1 MKKRILSVLLA
12 FAMIFTLMPTALA
25 APTTYQVVTVDKTTV
40 QAGETVNVKVT
51 LPEGIQTA
59 GSFTVV
65 MDFDKGKFEVMSLN
79 YPDDLEAWN
88 EAKNKTASVE
98 VVTNTPDIANVSG
111 QLTANASYP
120 YNTIKVAGVT
130 VIDAT
135 LKAKASGVA
144 AFSFSIF
151 EITYSDNGTQYIVKK
166 DQLET
171 PPSVTIPKAPITS
184 VSAKVDAPQKG
195 VALDTT
201 VDVGGAT
208 AYTGTVKWY
217 VGETEATE
225 TIAKANTEYTAKITL
240 TASSGESFDAA
251 LDNTTTTEGY
261 AVKKVSNTELLLTKT
276 FGVTAIKDTP
286 TITTVPTASA
296 ITYGQKLSNSTL
308 TGGEAKVGST
318 VISGTFK
325 WKTGTIT
332 PQVKDSNS
340 TEYEVVFTP
349 SDAASYEPATCK
361 VKLTVNKKP
370 LSSLATDP
378 ISDQPYTGIPI
389 TPTFRVMNGTDFFEI
404 LDPSDYEVTFTNNTN
419 VGTANYTIKET
430 PTGNYKF
437 NTSYG
442 TFKIKAADSSISIT
456 SDPSKSYDGNVVT
469 DPAVST
475 SGSTGAVTYT
485 YYTDAACTTKTTT
498 ASGAVSD
505 GAAPKNA
512 GDYWVKATVPADGSY
527 GSATSDAKKFT
538 ISPRNISEV
547 TVATIADQE
556 YTGSSIEPTLTVTY
570 NGAPLA
576 SGTDYTVEYTSNLNV
591 GTATATIKAKTGGNF
606 TGEKDVTFKIKAKAI
621 TPVVTVTG
629 SYEYTGDPITPNY
642 KVEITSGGM
651 ELPADQYDAVVSNN
665 TNAGNGNIK
674 ITAKANGNYSFSEV
688 NKTFAINAKNVSGLT
703 ATISDQTTIK
713 DVGEFVDPVIK
724 GVKGEDL
731 TGTLTYAYGSE
742 TGKTHAEVVTMLKG
756 KNVNDVVTL
765 TYTFTPSSGNYT
777 GTKTGSFKVTVKDI
791 EFLVNGTPATV
802 ANTLTVKANPVYGD
816 DWSDIVKIKDG
827 VTITAKVGTNIDTDQ
842 SHFTLRPTGKPNAGN
857 GQTYELVYNG
867 TINGT
872 NYANVVVASGT
883 VNVARKDVTA
893 TMIAGIPAQT
903 YTGSAIQPK
912 PAVTDGAALSEGTD
926 FSYSYDANTDV
937 ATGGKVTITGQGN
950 YKGTADKTFT
960 ISPKNIN
967 GATINLTS
975 ASLPYTGLE
984 QTVSITSVTL
994 TGWTITAGDY
1004 DIVGNSDKA
1013 TNVGSTTLTIQGK
1026 GNYTGTATT
1035 TWEITSID
1043 PVLAD
1048 FDVTPALST
1057 AQTYDGAHKTVTV
1070 VPKSGV
1076 NGMGTVKVYYE
1087 ATAGITYPKSETA
1100 PTDVGT
1106 YKVTASVAAGSNY
1119 NAKDIDVGTLTI
1131 NQATGG
1137 TLAAY
1142 NFQQKYTDLTAKT
1155 ITPDYS
1161 DLPAGQTWTYSTP
1174 TPVTSGTA
1182 AVTGTSIGADTG
1194 VLSYTLTAGAKDDTV
1209 KWTVTISSHNYAAF
1223 TKEVTLTLTDKDDQA
1238 ALTLTGGTTVVYGQ
1252 TLQLGTSGGN
1262 GTGAVT
1268 YAVTNGTG
1276 EATIDAATG
1285 KLTPVKVGTVKVKA
1299 TKAGDASYNSVTSA
1313 EVEITITRAT
1323 PTGAP
1328 KYTAI
1333 TTSGKTLADAG
1344 LTTTGSTLNPNA
1356 GTLVW
1361 VDNAGTV
1368 LPDTTAV
1375 AANTTYKW
1383 LFTPTDANY
1392 TTLTGSIELYHKSS
1406 SGGGGWYYTYYTIKA
1421 TAGTNGS
1428 ISPSGWTSVRDGR
1441 DQTFTITPDKGYAV
1455 AKVLVDGKSVGAVK
1469 SYTFKNV
1476 TKDHTIEAIF
1486 MKSNG
1491 NPQTGV
1497 FVDVAEGSYYEEAID
1512 WAVEKGITNGV
1523 SSNMFAPNDPCTR
1536 AQIVTFLW
1544 RAAGSPAPKSMS
1556 SFTDVPADAFYAK
1569 AVAWAVENGI
1579 TSGTGESKFS
1589 PNATCTRAQAVT
1601 FLYRASGSPAV
1612 SGSAE
1617 FSDVATNAYYAD
1629 AVAWAAKKGITTG
1642 IGGGLFGSDND
1653 CTRGQIVTFLWRAMA
1668 E

>member
-12 FAMIFTLMPTALA
+12 LAMVFTLVPVTVFA
-25 APTTYQVVTVDKTTV
+25 APTYQVVTVDRDTV
-40 QAGETVNVKVT
+40 QAGEIVNVKVT
-51 LPEGIQTA
+51 LPEGIETA
-59 GSFTVV
+59 GSFTVNLK
-65 MDFDKGKFEVMSLN
+65 FDTALFEVTRVKKPPKVN
-79 YPDDLEAWN
+79 YTDKFGEA
-88 EAKNKTASVE
+88 ETISM
-98 VVTNTPDIANVSG
+98 VVSDATESNNSG
-111 QLTANASYP
+111 ELAANAAYEL
-120 YNTIKVAGVT
+120 NTLEVAGVT

-135 LKAKASGVA
+135 LKAKASGSA
-144 AFSFSIF
+144 AFSFTTF
-151 EITYSDNGTQYIVKK
+151 EITRSESGSTVKLVQISD
-166 DQLET
+166 LET
-171 PPSVTIPKAPITS
+171 PPSVTIAKAPISS
-184 VSAKVDAPQKG
+184 VTIADLDAPVKG
-195 VALDTT
+195 AAPDASVT
-201 VDVGGAT
+201 VTPAGLTADVMWFDGETPVTGNFAAST
-208 AYTGTVKWY
+208 AYTVK
-217 VGETEATE
+217 
-225 TIAKANTEYTAKITL
+225 IKL
-240 TASSGESFDAA
+240 TAPGGDNFAETVTASGYDVTRNSA
-251 LDNTTTTEGY
+251 
-261 AVKKVSNTELLLTKT
+261 TELLLTKT
-276 FGVTAIKDTP
+276 FPKTNDKDAPICVAPTGVTATFGSALSTITLTNPTGNTAGKWYWMDNTQKVGNVKDNPHTYKAKFVPNDTTNFSTVENIDVTVNAKQVVLNAGYPIMIPIEEYYTGSAIEPTP
-286 TITTVPTASA
+286 TIKTDNYGDELVLNQDYK
-296 ITYGQKLSNSTL
+296 ITK
-308 TGGEAKVGST
+308 
-318 VISGTFK
+318 
-325 WKTGTIT
+325 
-332 PQVKDSNS
+332 
-340 TEYEVVFTP
+340 YE
-349 SDAASYEPATCK
+349 
-361 VKLTVNKKP
+361 
-370 LSSLATDP
+370 
-378 ISDQPYTGIPI
+378 
-389 TPTFRVMNGTDFFEI
+389 
-404 LDPSDYEVTFTNNTN
+404 NNTN
-419 VGTANYTIKET
+419 VGTGKIFIEPLANGNYSFTAGSYTFTIKA
-430 PTGNYKF
+430 
-437 NTSYG
+437 G
-442 TFKIKAADSSISIT
+442 TSSISIT
-456 SDPSKSYDGNVVT
+456 GDPSKTYDGNVVT
-469 DPAVST
+469 DPAVSK

-485 YYTDAACTTKTTT
+485 YYTDDACTTKTTT
-498 ASGAVSD
+498 ASGAASD

-512 GDYWVKATVPADGSY
+512 GDYWVKATLAADSNHS
-527 GSATSDAKKFT
+527 SATSAAKKFT
-538 ISPRNISEV
+538 ISPRNISEAMV
-547 TVATIADQE
+547 EAIADKE
-556 YTGSSIEPTLTVTY
+556 YTGSPIKPTLTVTY
-570 NGAPLA
+570 NGAPLTF
-576 SGTDYTVEYTSNLNV
+576 GTDYTVEYTSNLNV

-606 TGEKDVTFKIKAKAI
+606 IGEKAVTFKIKAKAI

-629 SYEYTGDPITPNY
+629 SYEYTGDPITPTY
-642 KVEITSGGM
+642 KVEITSGGAV
-651 ELPADQYDAVVSNN
+651 LPADQYDAVVSNN

-713 DVGEFVDPVIK
+713 GVGEFVDPVIK
-724 GVKGEDL
+724 GVKDEVL
-731 TGTLTYAYGSE
+731 TGTLTYAYGTE
-742 TGKTHAEVVTMLKG
+742 TGKTHDDVVAMLKT
-756 KNVNDVVTL
+756 KATNDVVTL
-765 TYTFTPSSGNYT
+765 NYTFTPTSTNYT
-777 GTKTGSFKVTVKDI
+777 GTKTGSFEVTVKDI
-791 EFLVNGTPATV
+791 EFLVGTAPASV
-802 ANTLTVKANPVYGD
+802 ANTLTVKSSPVYGD
-816 DWSDIVKIKDG
+816 NWSDIVKKQTG
-827 VTITAKVGTNIDTDQ
+827 VTITAKVGTATDTDQ
-842 SHFTLRPTGKPNAGN
+842 SHFTLRPTGKPSAGN
-857 GQTYELVYNG
+857 NQTYELVYNG

-872 NYANVVVASGT
+872 NYADVIVASGT

-893 TMIAGIPAQT
+893 TMIASISAQT

-912 PAVTDGAALSEGTD
+912 PAVTDGAALVEGTD
-926 FSYSYDANTDV
+926 FTYSYDANTDV
-937 ATGGKVTITGQGN
+937 AAGGKVTITGQGN
-950 YKGTADKTFT
+950 YKGTADKSFT
-960 ISPKNIN
+960 ISPKNIS

-975 ASLPYTGLE
+975 ASLPYSGLE
-984 QTVSITSVTL
+984 QTVSIASVTL

-1026 GNYTGTATT
+1026 GNYTGTAAT
-1035 TWEITSID
+1035 TWKITAID
-1043 PVLAD
+1043 PVLANL
-1048 FDVTPALST
+1048 DVTPTLPA
-1057 AQTYDGAHKTVTV
+1057 AQAYDGAHKTVTV

-1155 ITPDYS
+1155 ITLDYF
-1161 DLPAGQTWTYSTP
+1161 DLPAGQTWTYSVSA
-1174 TPVTSGTA
+1174 PVTSGTA

-1194 VLSYTLTAGAKDDTV
+1194 VLSYTLTGGAKDNTV
-1209 KWTVTISSHNYAAF
+1209 KWTVTISSHNYADF

-1238 ALTLTGGTTVVYGQ
+1238 ALTLTGGTTVVYGE
-1252 TLQLGTSGGN
+1252 TLQLGTSGGS
-1262 GTGAVT
+1262 GTGTVT

-1276 EATIDAATG
+1276 EATIDATG

-1299 TKAGDASYNSVTSA
+1299 TKAEDANYNAITSA

-1344 LTTTGSTLNPNA
+1344 LTTVGSTLNPNA

-1361 VDNAGTV
+1361 VDNAGNV
-1368 LPDTTAV
+1368 LSDTTAV

-1383 LFTPTDANY
+1383 LFTPADANY

>member
-1 MKKRILSVLLA
+1 MTIADLDAPVKG
-12 FAMIFTLMPTALA
+12 A
-25 APTTYQVVTVDKTTV
+25 APDTSVTV
-40 QAGETVNVKVT
+40 
-51 LPEGIQTA
+51 
-59 GSFTVV
+59 
-65 MDFDKGKFEVMSLN
+65 
-79 YPDDLEAWN
+79 
-88 EAKNKTASVE
+88 
-98 VVTNTPDIANVSG
+98 TPSS
-111 QLTANASYP
+111 LTADV
-120 YNTIKVAGVT
+120 KWFDG
-130 VIDAT
+130 AT
-135 LKAKASGVA
+135 LVTGNFA
-144 AFSFSIF
+144 A
-151 EITYSDNGTQYIVKK
+151 N
-166 DQLET
+166 
-171 PPSVTIPKAPITS
+171 
-184 VSAKVDAPQKG
+184 
-195 VALDTT
+195 
-201 VDVGGAT
+201 T
-208 AYTGTVKWY
+208 AYTVK
-217 VGETEATE
+217 
-225 TIAKANTEYTAKITL
+225 IKL
-240 TASSGESFDAA
+240 TASGGDNFAETVTAGDYTVTRNSG
-251 LDNTTTTEGY
+251 
-261 AVKKVSNTELLLTKT
+261 TELLLTKT
-276 FGVTAIKDTP
+276 FGATAIKDTP

-349 SDAASYEPATCK
+349 SDVASYETTTCK
-361 VKLTVNKKP
+361 VKLTVNKKA

-378 ISDQPYTGIPI
+378 ISDQPYTGSPI
-389 TPTFRVMNGTDFFEI
+389 TPTFRVMNGTDFYEI
-404 LDPSDYEVTFTNNTN
+404 LTTSDYEVIFTNNTN

-456 SDPSKSYDGNVVT
+456 GDPSKTYDGNVVT
-469 DPAVST
+469 DPAVSK

-485 YYTDAACTTKTTT
+485 YYTDATCTTKTTT
-498 ASGAVSD
+498 ASGAASD

-547 TVATIADQE
+547 TVASIADKE
-556 YTGSSIEPTLTVTY
+556 YTGSSIEPPLTVTY
-570 NGAPLA
+570 NGAPLT

-606 TGEKDVTFKIKAKAI
+606 TGEKAVTFKIKAKAI

-629 SYEYTGDPITPNY
+629 SYEYTGDPITPTY
-642 KVEITSGGM
+642 KVEITAGGAV
-651 ELPADQYDAVVSNN
+651 LPADQYDAVVSNN

-688 NKTFAINAKNVSGLT
+688 NETFPIAAKNVSGLT

-713 DVGEFVDPVIK
+713 GVGEFVDPVIK

-731 TGTLTYAYGSE
+731 MGTLTYAYDGE
-742 TGKTHAEVVTMLKG
+742 TGKSHADVVAMLKT
-756 KNVNDVVTL
+756 KAANDVVTL
-765 TYTFTPSSGNYT
+765 NYTFVPSPGNYT
-777 GTKTGSFKVTVKDI
+777 ATKTGSFKVTVKDI
-791 EFLVNGTPATV
+791 EFLVGTAPATV

-816 DWSDIVKIKDG
+816 NWSDIVKIKSG
-827 VTITAKVGTNIDTDQ
+827 VTITAKVGTATDTDQ
-842 SHFTLRPTGKPNAGN
+842 SHFTLRPTGKPSAGN

-872 NYANVVVASGT
+872 NYANVVVVSGT
-883 VNVARKDVTA
+883 VDVARKDVTA

-912 PAVTDGAALSEGTD
+912 PAVTDGVALVEGTD
-926 FSYSYDANTDV
+926 FTYSYDVNTDV

-960 ISPKNIN
+960 ISHKNIS
-967 GATINLTS
+967 GATISLAS
-975 ASLPYTGLE
+975 ASLPYNGLE

-1035 TWEITSID
+1035 TWKITAID
-1043 PVLAD
+1043 PVLAN
-1048 FDVTPALST
+1048 FDVTPTLPA

-1076 NGMGTVKVYYE
+1076 NGMGNVKVYYE

-1209 KWTVTISSHNYAAF
+1209 RWTVTISSHNYADF
-1223 TKEVTLTLTDKDDQA
+1223 TKDVTLTLTDKDDQA

-1252 TLQLGTSGGN
+1252 TLQLGTSGGS

-1276 EATIDAATG
+1276 EATIDASG

-1299 TKAGDASYNSVTSA
+1299 TKDGDASYNSITSA

-1344 LTTTGSTLNPNA
+1344 LTLTGSTLNPNA
-1356 GTLVW
+1356 GTVVW
-1361 VDNAGTV
+1361 VDNAGNI

-1579 TSGTGESKFS
+1579 TSGTGEGKFS
-1589 PNATCTRAQAVT
+1589 PNSTCTRAQAVT

-1612 SGSAE
+1612 SGKAE
-1617 FSDVATNAYYAD
+1617 FSDVSTTAFYAD

>member
-1 MKKRILSVLLA
+1 MKKRIISLILVIAIILN
-12 FAMIFTLMPTALA
+12 FNITALA
-25 APTTYQVVTVDKTTV
+25 AGGATLTSTLPSDGNLKAGDTFTVTLTVPPVSGFASLHLGMHFEKSVLEVTSLSLPDKVGGYAAVITDVDEANVAGAFAVSFAQAQNISTTDTMVLSVDFKVKDGATPNNYPKLVEVEDDDYDFTDEDDVPLTTV
-40 QAGETVNVKVT
+40 PA
-51 LPEGIQTA
+51 
-59 GSFTVV
+59 
-65 MDFDKGKFEVMSLN
+65 LN
-79 YPDDLEAWN
+79 T
-88 EAKNKTASVE
+88 KTISA
-98 VVTNTPDIANVSG
+98 
-111 QLTANASYP
+111 
-120 YNTIKVAGVT
+120 TI
-130 VIDAT
+130 
-135 LKAKASGVA
+135 L
-144 AFSFSIF
+144 
-151 EITYSDNGTQYIVKK
+151 
-166 DQLET
+166 
-171 PPSVTIPKAPITS
+171 KAPITS
-184 VSAKVDAPQKG
+184 VTIADLDAPVKG
-195 VALDTT
+195 AAPDTNVTVTPSSLAADVAWFD
-201 VDVGGAT
+201 GATPVTGNFAANT
-208 AYTGTVKWY
+208 AYTVK
-217 VGETEATE
+217 
-225 TIAKANTEYTAKITL
+225 IKL
-240 TASSGESFDAA
+240 TASGG
-251 LDNTTTTEGY
+251 DNFAETVTAGDYTVTRNSDT
-261 AVKKVSNTELLLTKT
+261 KLLLTKT
-276 FGVTAIKDTP
+276 FDATAIKDTP
-286 TITTVPTASA
+286 TINTVPTASA

-308 TGGEAKVGST
+308 TGGAASVTGNFT
-318 VISGTFK
+318 
-325 WKTGTIT
+325 WKTPSTA

-349 SDAASYEPATCK
+349 TDTASYETVTCK
-361 VKLTVNKKP
+361 VKLKVNPKS
-370 LSSLATDP
+370 LSSISIIPIDP
-378 ISDQPYTGIPI
+378 QPYTGL
-389 TPTFRVMNGTDFFEI
+389 EI
-404 LDPSDYEVTFTNNTN
+404 KPDVTVKDGQPPYDALAESDYSVAYSKNKD
-419 VGTANYTIKET
+419 VGTADIVISPKADGNYSFITGTFHFTIKA
-430 PTGNYKF
+430 
-437 NTSYG
+437 G
-442 TFKIKAADSSISIT
+442 TSSISIT
-456 SDPSKSYDGNVVT
+456 GDPSKTYDGNVVA

-475 SGSTGAVTYT
+475 TGSTGAVSYT

-498 ASGAVSD
+498 ASGAASD

-512 GDYWVKATVPADGSY
+512 DDYWVKATLAADSNH
-527 GSATSDAKKFT
+527 GSATSAAKKFT
-538 ISPRNISEV
+538 ISQRNISEV
-547 TVATIADQE
+547 TVTAIADQE

-570 NGAPLA
+570 NGTPLT

-591 GTATATIKAKTGGNF
+591 GTATAKIKAKTGSNF
-606 TGEKDVTFKIKAKAI
+606 TGEKVVTFKIKAKAI

-629 SYEYTGDPITPNY
+629 SYEYTGDPITPTY

-651 ELPADQYDAVVSNN
+651 ELPTNQYNAEVSNN

-688 NKTFAINAKNVSGLT
+688 NETFPIAAKNVADAEVT

-713 DVGEFVDPVIK
+713 GVGEFVDPVIK

-731 TGTLTYAYGSE
+731 TGTLAYGYDSE
-742 TGKTHAEVVTMLKG
+742 TGKSHAEVVTMLKG

-765 TYTFTPSSGNYT
+765 TYTFTPPTGNYT

-791 EFLVNGTPATV
+791 EFLVGTAPASV
-802 ANTLTVKANPVYGD
+802 ANALDIKTDPTYGD
-816 DWSDIVKIKDG
+816 DWSKIVKIKDG
-827 VTITAKVGTNIDTDQ
+827 VTITAKVGTNTDTDQ

-867 TINGT
+867 IINGT
-872 NYANVVVASGT
+872 TYTNVVVVSDT
-883 VNVARKDVTA
+883 VDVARKDVTA
-893 TMIAGIPAQT
+893 AMIAGIPAQT

-912 PAVTDGAALSEGTD
+912 PVVTDGVALVEGTHFD
-926 FSYSYDANTDV
+926 YSYDANTDV
-937 ATGGKVTITGQGN
+937 ATGGKVTITGKGN

-960 ISPKNIN
+960 ISPKNIS

-1026 GNYTGTATT
+1026 GNYTGTAAT

-1043 PVLAD
+1043 PVLAN

-1119 NAKDIDVGTLTI
+1119 NAKDIEVGTLTI

-1142 NFQQKYTDLTAKT
+1142 NFQQKYTDLSAKT

-1174 TPVTSGTA
+1174 TPTTSGTA

-1209 KWTVTISSHNYAAF
+1209 KWTVTISSHNYADF

-1252 TLQLGTSGGN
+1252 TLQLGTSGGS

-1361 VDNAGTV
+1361 VDNADNV
-1368 LPDTTAV
+1368 LPGTTAV

-1392 TTLTGSIELYHKSS
+1392 TTLTGSIELYHVSTG
-1406 SGGGGWYYTYYTIKA
+1406 GGGGWYYTYYTIKA

-1476 TKDHTIEAIF
+1476 TKDHTIEAVF

-1579 TSGTGESKFS
+1579 TSGTGEGKFS
-1589 PNATCTRAQAVT
+1589 PNSTCTRAQAVT

-1612 SGSAE
+1612 SGKAE
-1617 FSDVATNAYYAD
+1617 FSDVSTTAFYAD
-1629 AVAWAAKKGITTG
+1629 AVTWAAKKGITTG